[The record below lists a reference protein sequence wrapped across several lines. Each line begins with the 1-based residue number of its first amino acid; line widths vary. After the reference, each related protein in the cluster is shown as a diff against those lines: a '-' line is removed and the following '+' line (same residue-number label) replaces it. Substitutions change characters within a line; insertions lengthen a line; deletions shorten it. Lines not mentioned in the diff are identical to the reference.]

1 MMGFFKPKHNLTDHT
16 QPFGEVGRND
26 RKVIMLLVDAL
37 REDLVEFDT
46 NASLYLDPEASYA
59 YKGQKLSYFKELK
72 EDQPDNTILFPLMS
86 ESPTVT
92 VVRVKGMLS
101 GGLTTFFDTSDEFL
115 SGEVQEDNVLW

>member
-1 MMGFFKPKHNLTDHT
+1 MGFFRPKLALAEHSE
-16 QPFGEVGRND
+16 PFETGYDSD

-37 REDLVEFDT
+37 REDFVEFDT

-59 YKGQKLSYFKELK
+59 YKGRKLSYFKELK
-72 EDQPDNTILFPLMS
+72 EDQPDSTILFPLMS